1 MQALII
7 SGGHLEDAFAV
18 SYMEKYQFQFTI
30 AVDSSMAFFYRKG
43 LVPDY
48 IVGDFDSVSPEIL
61 HNFRAMRDS
70 GQGKPKILQF
80 QPEKDETDTEL
91 AIRTAIGQGCRTI
104 HILGG
109 TGTRMDHMLGNLHL
123 LGMAMEQGVEAIMAD
138 KNNRIRMVQEG
149 LVLRREEQYGRYVSL
164 LPFTPQVT
172 GLTLKGFKY
181 PLNQYTLECY
191 HSLGVSNEIAGD
203 AGEISFQDGVL
214 VVVESL
220 D

>member
-1 MQALII
+1 M
-7 SGGHLEDAFAV
+7 
-18 SYMEKYQFQFTI
+18 
-30 AVDSSMAFFYRKG
+30 
-43 LVPDY
+43 
-48 IVGDFDSVSPEIL
+48 
-61 HNFRAMRDS
+61 
-70 GQGKPKILQF
+70 
-80 QPEKDETDTEL
+80 
-91 AIRTAIGQGCRTI
+91 
-104 HILGG
+104 
-109 TGTRMDHMLGNLHL
+109 
-123 LGMAMEQGVEAIMAD
+123 EAIMAD

>member
-7 SGGHLEDAFAV
+7 SGGHLKDAFAA
-18 SYMEKYQFQFTI
+18 SYIETYQFQLTI
-30 AVDSSMAFFYRKG
+30 AVDSGMAFFYRKNW
-43 LVPDY
+43 VPDY

-61 HNFRAMRDS
+61 QKFMGLRDA
-70 GQGKPKILQF
+70 GQEKPKILQF

-91 AIRTAIGQGCRTI
+91 AIRTAIGQGCRSI

-109 TGTRMDHMLGNLHL
+109 TGTRIDHVLGNLHL
-123 LGMAMEQGVEAIMAD
+123 LGMAMEQGVEAVMVD
-138 KNNRIRMVQEG
+138 QKNRIRMVQG
-149 LVLRREEQYGRYVSL
+149 GFVLKREEQYGRYVSL
-164 LPFTPQVT
+164 FPFTPQVT

-181 PLNQYTLECY
+181 PLCQYTLECY
-191 HSLGVSNEIAGD
+191 HSLGVSNEIVGD
-203 AGEISFQDGVL
+203 AGEISFQEGVL